1 MLTVI
6 SSIATVFALAGCI
19 VLVAVGIVSLGHLF
33 VQDFID
39 RHERRFHRDDG
50 KRTTTSTD
58 GK

>member
-1 MLTVI
+1 MLSAIGFFASVLAITACMILVVVGFVTV
-6 SSIATVFALAGCI
+6 A
-19 VLVAVGIVSLGHLF
+19 HLF

-50 KRTTTSTD
+50 KRTD

>member
-1 MLTVI
+1 ML
-6 SSIATVFALAGCI
+6 SALCFVASVLAFAGCI
-19 VLVAVGIVSLGHLF
+19 ILTIVGLVTVAHLF

-50 KRTTTSTD
+50 KRPAAGTD

>member
-1 MLTVI
+1 
-6 SSIATVFALAGCI
+6 

-50 KRTTTSTD
+50 KRTNSTD